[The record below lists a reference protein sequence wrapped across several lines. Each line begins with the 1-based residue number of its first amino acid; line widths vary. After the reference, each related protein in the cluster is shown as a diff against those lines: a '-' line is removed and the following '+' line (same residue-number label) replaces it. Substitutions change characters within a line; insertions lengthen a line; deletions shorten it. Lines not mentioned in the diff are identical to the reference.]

1 MKRKDGGL
9 GCGETM
15 IHGAI
20 QKLSTDSV
28 KLVDSGKSI
37 STQKETREGLDR
49 ETSLLEDTLN
59 QSMTVVLG
67 KRSDG

>member
-1 MKRKDGGL
+1 MKSKDEGL
-9 GCGETM
+9 GCGEAM

-20 QKLSTDSV
+20 QELSTDSV
-28 KLVDSGKSI
+28 KLVDSRKII
-37 STQKETREGLDR
+37 STRKETREGLDR

-67 KRSDG
+67 KRNDG